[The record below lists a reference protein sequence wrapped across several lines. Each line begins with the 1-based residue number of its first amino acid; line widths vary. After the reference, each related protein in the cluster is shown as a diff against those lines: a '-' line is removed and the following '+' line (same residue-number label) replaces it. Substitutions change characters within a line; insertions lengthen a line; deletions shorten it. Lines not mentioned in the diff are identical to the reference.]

1 VALNLREKK
10 PGQRAC
16 DVKGEKGKLCVG
28 HLKRWYH
35 PDEATVKELGPTA
48 EVYRCERCHALY
60 RAATTDDSTAGERF
74 ELHPVNI
81 LGAFTKRSG
90 K

>member
-1 VALNLREKK
+1 MALNLREKK

-16 DVKGEKGKLCVG
+16 DVKDEKGKFCVG
-28 HLKRWYH
+28 HLKRWYT
-35 PDEATVKELGPTA
+35 PDEAILKELGPTA

-60 RAATTDDSTAGERF
+60 RAAATDDSTAGERF

-81 LGAFTKRSG
+81 LGAFSKRSG